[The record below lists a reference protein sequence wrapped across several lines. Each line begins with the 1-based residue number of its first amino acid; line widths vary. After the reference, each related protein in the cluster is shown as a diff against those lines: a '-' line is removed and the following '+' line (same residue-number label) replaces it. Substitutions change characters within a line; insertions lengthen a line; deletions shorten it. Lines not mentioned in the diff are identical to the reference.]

1 MNRFSVSATENYPE
15 WSLLLTWV
23 AVVEAA
29 SVSGA
34 ARLLGLSQ
42 AAVSPVSYTHLTLPT
57 KA

>member
-42 AAVSPVSYTHLTLPT
+42 AAVSQRI
-57 KA
+57 K